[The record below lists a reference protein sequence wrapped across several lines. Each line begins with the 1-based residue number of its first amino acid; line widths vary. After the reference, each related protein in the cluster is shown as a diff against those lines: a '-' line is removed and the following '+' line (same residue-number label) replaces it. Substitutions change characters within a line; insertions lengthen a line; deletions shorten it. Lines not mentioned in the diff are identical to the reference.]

1 MTVSM
6 KGMNDCLGRIILYKV
21 AYFFGPISLRFFP
34 KWITIEYLNLALGD
48 QRLR

>member
-6 KGMNDCLGRIILYKV
+6 KGMNDCLERIILYKV
-21 AYFFGPISLRFFP
+21 AYFGPTSLRFFP